1 MGRRGRVLGAV
12 AMAVVLGACTESG
25 ATEYSEDVR
34 DSFVSACTDAGGN
47 EETCG
52 CAYESISSEVEFERF
67 RQIEEDL
74 EDGGEVPPEIS
85 DLFAECAAAGPRPT
99 NATETTPST
108 ADE

>member
-12 AMAVVLGACTESG
+12 AVAVVLGACSSPE
-25 ATEYSEDVR
+25 ATEYSDDVR
-34 DSFVSACTDAGGN
+34 ESFVGACTDAGGG

-52 CAYESISSEVEFERF
+52 CAYEAISSEVEFERF

-74 EDGGEVPPEIS
+74 EDGGEVPPEVS
-85 DLFAECAAAGPRPT
+85 DLFAQCAAAGPRPT